1 MGSESDARILRMA
14 TSLIGLLP
22 HSTLA
27 QAPGNVRKQEHP
39 TMPQDAKSDLA
50 PTGVLRAG
58 INLSNFLLVTGKSA
72 AGDPEG
78 VAPDMAREI
87 AGRLGVPVKYVP
99 YKTPGELADMADTGA
114 WDIGLIGAEPQ
125 RAEKITFTAA
135 YVEIEAT
142 YLVPAGSGL
151 KAIADVDKA
160 GVRIGV
166 TGRSAYGLWL
176 DRNIKHATLVRSD
189 TLDSAYDQFIRDK
202 LSNTKVFFFF
212 VASLI
217 VLLQYGPEVLRPT
230 VASLVAIA
238 AAPVMT
244 ASAAIQC
251 TSKRRFP

>member
-1 MGSESDARILRMA
+1 MS
-14 TSLIGLLP
+14 
-22 HSTLA
+22 
-27 QAPGNVRKQEHP
+27 
-39 TMPQDAKSDLA
+39 QDAKSDLA

-99 YKTPGELADMADTGA
+99 YKTPGELADKADTGA

-151 KAIADVDKA
+151 KAIADWCQENRHVPVNEQQKTLNA
-160 GVRIGV
+160 KLRGHYQY
-166 TGRSAYGLWL
+166 YG
-176 DRNIKHATLVRSD
+176 
-189 TLDSAYDQFIRDK
+189 
-202 LSNTKVFFFF
+202 
-212 VASLI
+212 
-217 VLLQYGPEVLRPT
+217 RPT
-230 VASLVAIA
+230 NYRSIRQFYREVCRIWRKWLSRRTRGNG
-238 AAPVMT
+238 MT
-244 ASAAIQC
+244 WEKFAAILRKHPLLLPRILHPW
-251 TSKRRFP
+251 SGAGSRA